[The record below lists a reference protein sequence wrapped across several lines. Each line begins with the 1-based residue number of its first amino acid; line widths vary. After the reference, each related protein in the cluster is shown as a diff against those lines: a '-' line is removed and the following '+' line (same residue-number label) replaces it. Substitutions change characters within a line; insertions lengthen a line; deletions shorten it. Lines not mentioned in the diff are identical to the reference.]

1 MKPIVEIFD
10 MTTEELIETV
20 EVPIAYMDQLAALMG
35 WTEPEDFC
43 FAYDLLPEQIKTI
56 EKWTH
61 TTIHGNNRIIQIVC
75 LESSRG

>member
-10 MTTEELIETV
+10 MTTEELIETI
-20 EVPIAYMDQLAALMG
+20 EVPIAHMDQLAALMG

-43 FAYDLLPEQIKTI
+43 FGYDLLPEQIKTI

-75 LESSRG
+75 LESS